1 MPAASECPSAKQ
13 VSIGYCSAHI
23 FNSATH
29 PTTSPTP
36 PNASAAQIILK
47 PSISPSAISA
57 TLQQKT
63 KCSSYSPA
71 QNSQN
76 SPPTPNKKSALPAS
90 VKQKKARKI
99 PSRPFSESKGCP
111 VVHIFAN
118 LPFRPKQTDAFSST
132 FAPAKVS
139 VCAVEKSLFRSLA
152 APPVSPL

>member
-13 VSIGYCSAHI
+13 VSIGYCSAQI
-23 FNSATH
+23 FNSATQ

-71 QNSQN
+71 QNSHNQPLRQIKQQHLRLIH
-76 SPPTPNKKSALPAS
+76 SRQLHAL
-90 VKQKKARKI
+90 
-99 PSRPFSESKGCP
+99 
-111 VVHIFAN
+111 
-118 LPFRPKQTDAFSST
+118 
-132 FAPAKVS
+132 
-139 VCAVEKSLFRSLA
+139 LFRNS
-152 APPVSPL
+152 